1 MTDLDSLD
9 KRLDTVE
16 RDMRA
21 LNEQLDEIKR
31 NVRNE
36 GRTAR
41 QAVVFDGVVAVVL
54 GIGALVVWIN

>member
-1 MTDLDSLD
+1 MTDFDSLD
-9 KRLDTVE
+9 KRLDTME
-16 RDMRA
+16 RDMRV

-36 GRTAR
+36 GRTTR
-41 QAVVFDGVVAVVL
+41 QAVVFAGVVAVVL

>member
-9 KRLDTVE
+9 KRLDTME

-31 NVRNE
+31 NVRKKAA
-36 GRTAR
+36 RRVRPSSLTA
-41 QAVVFDGVVAVVL
+41 
-54 GIGALVVWIN
+54 W

>member
-9 KRLDTVE
+9 KRLDTME